1 MPKSPEVT
9 TSSFSPEMT
18 LSRLHDYNN
27 LAAYFSSHA
36 AAAAMASSANAASQ
50 VRMFQTNFATE
61 VGTMIKFHGQLYL
74 TNFFHRSFNF
84 NAKENL

>member
-61 VGTMIKFHGQLYL
+61 VGTMIKFLLSFFYL
-74 TNFFHRSFNF
+74 FKMQKKITES
-84 NAKENL
+84 